1 MKKFKLIK
9 KFPKSPEIGTVV
21 LKGGNR
27 GHYIGLYADEK
38 NIFFFKAEDIEN
50 YPEFW
55 EEMYIFNN
63 VPWRL
68 VSYKYD
74 DSGTYVSGIPL
85 LHESVR
91 FKNMKFITIQRLTD
105 NKIFTV
111 GEKYDEGII
120 EDFYILNKEIL
131 VAKIN
136 NKEVGIDL
144 LTAKEEENFKT
155 FDGFEIKEGSTIYA
169 VDTHKLKFI
178 KFDILIPKLFDF
190 YKIFA
195 EKENAIKYIKDKEK
209 KYSLNDIKETVN
221 KLGCFGTT
229 LIEYLEN
236 EKSEK

>member
-1 MKKFKLIK
+1 MRKFKLIK

-21 LKGGNR
+21 SKWRISGP
-27 GHYIGLYADEK
+27 HPELYADEK
-38 NIFFFKAEDIEN
+38 NIFYFKAGDVEN

-55 EEMYIFNN
+55 EEVFVFNN
-63 VPWRL
+63 IPWRL

-85 LHESVR
+85 LHESVK
-91 FKNMKFITIQRLTD
+91 FKNMKFISIQRLTD

-111 GEKYDEGII
+111 GEKYNEGTI
-120 EDFYILNKEIL
+120 EDFYVLNKEIL
-131 VAKIN
+131 VAIIN
-136 NKEVGIDL
+136 NKEVGIDS
-144 LTAKEEENFKT
+144 LTAKEEESFKT
-155 FDGFEIKEGSTIYA
+155 FDGFEIKEGSTVYA
-169 VDTHKLKFI
+169 VDTCKLKFT
-178 KFDILIPKLFDF
+178 KFDILIPKLFNF

-195 EKENAIKYIKDKEK
+195 EKENAIKYIRDKEK